1 MYTVLWR
8 DNGQDRYDRLETGE
22 DVENLLK
29 EIDAN
34 PEASPLGDVWVYKP
48 EADNYAVTGDT
59 FN

>member
-29 EIDAN
+29 EIEAD
-34 PEASPLGDVWVYKP
+34 PDASPLGDVWVFEP